1 MQDSN
6 CRLASIYSS
15 SGLVLDKIR
24 KNILALVKNEG
35 LSITIETNRFETDYL
50 DVTFYPITETIFLF
64 KKPNKRPLHVN
75 AIFTQFLLKVYV
87 KLMLGW

>member
-15 SGLVLDKIR
+15 SGPVLDKIR

-35 LSITIETNRFETDYL
+35 LSVTIETNRFETDYL
-50 DVTFYPITETIFLF
+50 DVTFHPITETIFPF

-75 AIFTQFLLKVYV
+75 AIFTQFLLEVYV